1 MLIHIGSWRNYGDW
15 VGAVP
20 RTCLTVLSC
29 ASRSGQQSEES
40 PESGDKHTSSP
51 GWGEPRSWDWVAGLC
66 IWRPRRAG
74 GGWAGKASRQERW
87 SEVAGKMGHQRR
99 EEPTASPYT
108 HESICFIK
116 KMLTMGQEGS

>member
-1 MLIHIGSWRNYGDW
+1 MDMFNQAMLIHIGSWRNYGDW

-51 GWGEPRSWDWVAGLC
+51 LGTAGESPGPGTGLPAFASGDPGEQEEAGLEK
-66 IWRPRRAG
+66 PQGRRG
-74 GGWAGKASRQERW
+74 GVKWLGRWATRGGRSPQ
-87 SEVAGKMGHQRR
+87 HH
-99 EEPTASPYT
+99 PTHMSLSA
-108 HESICFIK
+108 
-116 KMLTMGQEGS
+116 L